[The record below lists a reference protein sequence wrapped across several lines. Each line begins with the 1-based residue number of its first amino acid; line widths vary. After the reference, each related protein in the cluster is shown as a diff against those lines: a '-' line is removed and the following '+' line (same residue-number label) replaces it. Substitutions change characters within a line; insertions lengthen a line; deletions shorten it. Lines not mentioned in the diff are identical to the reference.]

1 MGAPKRA
8 GWQLSIRA
16 GEVALS
22 GFDRGWIQT
31 WTRTG
36 AYGSLLPAAWRSTG
50 ELEQWLGMLFMHHD
64 GKPWE
69 IFGKGGAQS

>member
-1 MGAPKRA
+1 MPVGSLPFEQVKWHCPVLTEVGSKPGRA
-8 GWQLSIRA
+8 Q
-16 GEVALS
+16 
-22 GFDRGWIQT
+22 
-31 WTRTG
+31 G